1 MNRTNFAQ
9 IVTSAWYLFEG
20 LTEKDLVEDYDYKRD
35 NVKTGAKL
43 CKALENK

>member
-1 MNRTNFAQ
+1 MNKIKFAQ
-9 IVTSAWYLFEG
+9 IITSAWYLFEG
-20 LTEKDLVEDYDYKRD
+20 LKQKELVEVYDYDLR